1 MEPAERVGGNRRYEP
16 RVLRRLDVI
25 DVAKRAGFSLAEV
38 RELLDGFEAGVPA
51 SQRWREL
58 AERKLPEVQ
67 GLIDQARTMK
77 RLLDTGLSCAC
88 LRLDRNTLFAG
99 SDRCQARPSPFASG
113 RGPGLVHAG
122 LLFDTLVWK
131 DASGRIVPW
140 LAQDWQ
146 CSTDG
151 TQWRFRLR
159 PGIRWHD
166 GSPLTAHD
174 VGFTLE
180 YLMHGA
186 GSHGETIQRQGL
198 ERVAAVEVTAPDTVV
213 IRLVARSPTFAE
225 WVAGRVLILPEH
237 LWSRIE
243 DPWAAD
249 GPETTAGTGPY
260 RLESYDDGTGS
271 CVYNANADYFLG
283 VPYVRRLEF
292 LALPDPLA
300 AFHRGEVDAVN
311 AGGEDAGF
319 NASFGAVR
327 HRTFATMTARG
338 EWARALYFNL
348 SRGFPFDDGRFRR
361 AVAYAIDRD
370 ELVRRVLVGRGE
382 PGSSGGLAPSHPLVA
397 PDLPRY
403 TRDLARAAELLDDLG
418 LKLGTDGRRRGPDGR
433 RRTIELQTSEASA
446 AAAELMASQLGEV
459 GIDVVVEVLP
469 LEEAGAAATEGRYQM
484 ALVGYGALGGDP
496 DWLRLQLSSSTGERT
511 RTRVHGY
518 HNPRFEDLAAR
529 QLVTAEAGARQV
541 LVHEMQRV
549 VAEDVPML
557 CLYVPTRV
565 IAFDEHVFDA
575 WYFTPGGVWGAY
587 PGALNK
593 HALVT
598 GRKTDDDRG
607 L

>member
-1 MEPAERVGGNRRYEP
+1 MEPAERVGGQRRYEP
-16 RVLRRLDVI
+16 RVLRRLEVI
-25 DVAKRAGFSLAEV
+25 DVAKRAGFSLVEV

-67 GLIDQARTMK
+67 GLIDQARAMK
-77 RLLDTGLSCAC
+77 RLLDEGLTCAC

-122 LLFDTLVWK
+122 FLFDTLLWK
-131 DASGRIVPW
+131 DASGCFLPW
-140 LAQDWQ
+140 LARDWRQ
-146 CSTDG
+146 SEDG
-151 TQWRFRLR
+151 TQWCFRLR

-166 GSPLTAHD
+166 GTPLSARD
-174 VGFTLE
+174 VVFTFE

-186 GSHGETIQRQGL
+186 GSRRELIQHQGL
-198 ERVAAVEVTAPDTVV
+198 ARVAAVVAEGPDTVV
-213 IRLVARSPTFAE
+213 IRLDRSYPPFDE

-237 LWSRIE
+237 VWSRID

-249 GPETTAGTGPY
+249 GPATTMGSGPY
-260 RLESYDDGTGS
+260 RLESYDEGTGS
-271 CVYNANADYFLG
+271 CTYTANDDYFLG
-283 VPYVRRLEF
+283 LPYVRRLEF

-327 HRTFATMTARG
+327 QRTFATMTARG
-338 EWARALYFNL
+338 EWTRALYFNL
-348 SRGFPFDDGRFRR
+348 SRGFPFDDVRFRQ

-370 ELVRRVLVGRGE
+370 ELVRRVLFGRGE
-382 PGSSGGLAPSHPLVA
+382 PGSAGGLAPSHPLIA
-397 PDLPRY
+397 PELPTYR
-403 TRDLARAAELLDDLG
+403 RDPALAAALLDEIG
-418 LKLGTDGRRRGPDGR
+418 LIGDTRARRRGIR
-433 RRTIELQTSEASA
+433 YTVQLQTNAASTDA
-446 AAAELMASQLGEV
+446 ATFIAAQLGDV
-459 GIDVVVEVLP
+459 GLDVGVEVLS
-469 LEEAGAAATEGRYQM
+469 LQDADRAAADGRYEM
-484 ALVGYGALGGDP
+484 ALVGYGSLGGDP
-496 DWLRLQLSSSTGERT
+496 DWLRLQLSSEGTERS
-511 RTRVHGY
+511 RTAVHGY
-518 HNPRFEDLAAR
+518 HNPSFEDLAAR
-529 QLVTAEAGARQV
+529 QLVATDASARQR

-549 VAEDVPML
+549 VADDLPML
-557 CLYVPTRV
+557 GLYVPTRV
-565 IAFDEHVFDA
+565 IAFDEQVFDA

-598 GRKTDDDRG
+598 GRKTD